1 MQQKYVI
8 CPEVTKTHL
17 TTKHTFLKHL
27 LNEYSTPALFFHI
40 NLYESVFKV
49 FQLYFISAQN
59 TGRIHTSSGGTI
71 KLTRSLETK
80 SSSQK
85 RKRKGRPTEPKV
97 FRHY

>member
-17 TTKHTFLKHL
+17 TIKHTFLKHL
-27 LNEYSTPALFFHI
+27 LNEYSTPTLFFHM

-85 RKRKGRPTEPKV
+85 RKRKGRPTEP
-97 FRHY
+97 

>member
-1 MQQKYVI
+1 MY
-8 CPEVTKTHL
+8 THAVVNKKDRVSL
-17 TTKHTFLKHL
+17 TTKDTFLKHL

-40 NLYESVFKV
+40 NLYKSVFKV
-49 FQLYFISAQN
+49 FKLYLISAQN

-85 RKRKGRPTEPKV
+85 RKRKGRPTEPKE
-97 FRHY
+97 FRHC